1 MAKVGLG
8 GTGWSVWSD
17 ALLRTTGFPAGG
29 LEVFAAPEAAG
40 AADELLAGRGAVEV
54 FDEALAGAVAAGAE
68 RIWRIAA
75 DPLFREAVTWQNP
88 GVLVALDGIVAGG
101 PRAVRNVRRRDRE
114 RAVVRYWQ
122 RYCAKNETIGFFGPV
137 CWVGVGAAPGAEVG
151 AGAGPD
157 AGRAVQV
164 RVGPG
169 LLRERRVFLEGW
181 ALAAYADHL
190 AADPR
195 VRCWW
200 PPMLLPQLSVRG
212 AVAAAAVAAAVAVV
226 GGGGAGAGP
235 LRRAHCG
242 GGGGGGAGSAAG
254 RLPAAGA
261 AGGA

>member
-1 MAKVGLG
+1 M
-8 GTGWSVWSD
+8 
-17 ALLRTTGFPAGG
+17 
-29 LEVFAAPEAAG
+29 FAAPEAAG

-54 FDEALAGAVAAGAE
+54 FDEALARAVAAGAE

-137 CWVGVGAAPGAEVG
+137 CWVGIG
-151 AGAGPD
+151 AGSGS
-157 AGRAVQV
+157 GRALEV

-190 AADPR
+190 AADGR
-195 VRCWW
+195 VR
-200 PPMLLPQLSVRG
+200 
-212 AVAAAAVAAAVAVV
+212 
-226 GGGGAGAGP
+226 
-235 LRRAHCG
+235 
-242 GGGGGGAGSAAG
+242 
-254 RLPAAGA
+254 
-261 AGGA
+261 